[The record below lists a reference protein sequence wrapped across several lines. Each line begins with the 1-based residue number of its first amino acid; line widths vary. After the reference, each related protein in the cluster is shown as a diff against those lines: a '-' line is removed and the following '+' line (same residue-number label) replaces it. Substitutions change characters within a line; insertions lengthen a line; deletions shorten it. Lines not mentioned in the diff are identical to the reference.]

1 MNIEIYG
8 NQIKSELEFHN
19 EIARQLNVENYY
31 GKNLDALWDLLSTGV
46 ERPINLVWIDANTSQ
61 KRISSFEKIVSILES
76 VKEQDEQFEWEDKFT
91 FTLIP

>member
-19 EIARQLNVENYY
+19 EIARQFNVENYY
-31 GKNLDALWDLLSTGV
+31 GKNLDALWDLLSIGV
-46 ERPINLVWIDANTSQ
+46 ERPINLVWIDANNS
-61 KRISSFEKIVSILES
+61 KNRIRSFEKIISVLER
-76 VKEQDEQFEWEDKFT
+76 VKEQDEKFEWEDKFT

>member
-31 GKNLDALWDLLSTGV
+31 GKNLDALWELLSIGV
-46 ERPINLVWIDANTSQ
+46 ERPINLVWIDANTSRN
-61 KRISSFEKIVSILES
+61 RISSFETIISVLER